1 MSTKKVYSFL
11 SQAFIFSAI
20 MLISNIIATFT
31 NSDAFIGN
39 RVSHFI

>member
-20 MLISNIIATFT
+20 MLISNIIATHLQF
-31 NSDAFIGN
+31 AFIGN
-39 RVSHFI
+39 RVSYFI